1 MTSPAE
7 GRVAV
12 AVGAAEVVA
21 RSLAAALPRAQVRT
35 LTIAPVEG
43 DGALC
48 TFVKH
53 AGSEILEI
61 PSS

>member
-21 RSLAAALPRAQVRT
+21 RSLAAALPRAQRT